1 MKFCSKVDRFFLILY
16 SLALLIVAASVFF
29 LFFIEDQIPASA
41 AAILIGTFILI
52 FAFMLWLLLHIKY
65 VFHSDHLFVKGGPF
79 QSRILYKGITRVSPT
94 NEILTGYRIL
104 STRDG
109 IEIFYR
115 SALMGS
121 VKISPKDREEFL
133 AQLKEHAPESAFHK
147 KPY

>member
-1 MKFCSKVDRFFLILY
+1 M
-16 SLALLIVAASVFF
+16 AASIFIP
-29 LFFIEDQIPASA
+29 FFIEDEVTASA

-52 FAFMLWLLLHIKY
+52 FAFMLWLLLDIKY
-65 VFHSDHLFVKGGPF
+65 IFHPDHLFVKGGPF
-79 QSRILYKGITRVSPT
+79 RSRILYKEITRVSPT

-104 STRDG
+104 SARDG

-133 AQLKEHAPESAFHK
+133 A
-147 KPY
+147 